1 MNERR
6 LFLTKDEVKSL
17 GTELTEST
25 TEPIKVL
32 YLPIDNTKL
41 ANIIIK
47 FYYWSSSSDQI
58 FNSSFSDGYGK
69 ISNIGGASYLVSL
82 NSTSLL
88 FNWKGGNGTAK
99 WELHYTMYHVIYNRQ
114 GSDADIIDRLN
125 FSTSI
130 SNSYQNSYIKCD
142 ITELPIYAY
151 GGQNSPT
158 GNWRGKF
165 YLKYKEGTIP
175 ADTIFYEPGTYE

>member
-32 YLPIDNTKL
+32 YLPIDYTKL
-41 ANIIIK
+41 AGITIK

-58 FNSSFSDGYGK
+58 FNSYYRNG
-69 ISNIGGASYLVSL
+69 SNTSTIGGDSYLVSL
-82 NSTSLL
+82 TNYHLL
-88 FNWKGGNGTAK
+88 FNWGYNNMTAK
-99 WELHYTMYHVIYNRQ
+99 WELWYTMYHVIYNRS
-114 GSDADIIDRLN
+114 GYDADTIDRYS
-125 FSTSI
+125 FSTLTDD
-130 SNSYQNSYIKCD
+130 SYQNSYIKCN
-142 ITELPIYAY
+142 ITELPIYAR
-151 GGQNSPT
+151 GASINTPGS
-158 GNWRGKF
+158 WVGKF